1 MPIFIESIIIIV
13 VAAFVAIWVN
23 DSFHVGG
30 YLQEET
36 TEAA

>member
-1 MPIFIESIIIIV
+1 MPILVESIIIIV

-36 TEAA
+36 SETA